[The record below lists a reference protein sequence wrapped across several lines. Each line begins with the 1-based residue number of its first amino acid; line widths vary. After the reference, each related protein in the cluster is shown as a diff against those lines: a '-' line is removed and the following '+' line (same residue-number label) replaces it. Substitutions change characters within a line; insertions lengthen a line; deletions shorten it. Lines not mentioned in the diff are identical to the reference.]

1 VAGEEAEVSRRPG
14 AIEAAIDRWEGAGL
28 IDAETASKLR
38 AEVASE
44 TGAETRRLSQYLVA
58 ATAGTVL
65 LIAAGVFLDWAWPLM
80 DVGARS
86 FLLAAAGVGVVV
98 LGVSLEGRT
107 RRWLP
112 AAYLLQTSGL
122 ALLLAA
128 FTYSE
133 RAWAD
138 ASAGGLF
145 VGALSLAVPIVLAPR
160 AMRRN
165 VVMPAVHL
173 AMGLAFL
180 AVFLDRAVHLSG
192 DAIVWV
198 LDGVL
203 AAALLVLAR
212 TLGREGGLDRHP
224 WALNA
229 FVTAMTAGFV
239 LVAMTALGPLDLSDQ
254 AVWPL
259 DAWLLL
265 AAALALWGIE
275 RGPDAVPRGQL
286 GQLLAYLLLA
296 WIVLGFVT
304 ALEALDGPPELPLL
318 LVGGA
323 GVAAFA
329 YAHDRRQASLRAL
342 MGAAA
347 LAFIAPIWY
356 WGVERG
362 GALGAVAALVVT
374 AAVLFW
380 MSGRIGPSPKE
391 SAG

>member
-1 VAGEEAEVSRRPG
+1 MSRRRD
-14 AIEAAIDRWEGAGL
+14 ALQSAIDRWETKGI
-28 IDAETASKLR
+28 IDAEIAAELR
-38 AEVASE
+38 ADVAAE

-65 LIAAGVFLDWAWPLM
+65 LIASGVFLDWAWPLM
-80 DVGARS
+80 GRGARS
-86 FLLAAAGVGVVV
+86 LLLAASGAAVVV
-98 LGVSLEGRT
+98 LGVNMEGRT

-122 ALLLAA
+122 ALLLTS
-128 FTYSE
+128 FVYSE
-133 RAWAD
+133 QAWAD
-138 ASAGGLF
+138 ATAGGLLA
-145 VGALSLAVPIVLAPR
+145 GLASLVVPIVLAPR

-165 VVMPAVHL
+165 VVMPAVHF
-173 AMGLAFL
+173 AFGLAFL

-192 DAIVWV
+192 DEIVWV
-198 LDGVL
+198 LDAVL

-212 TLGREGGLDRHP
+212 MLAGEGGLERRP

-229 FVTAMTAGFV
+229 FATAMTAGFV
-239 LVAMTALGPLDLSDQ
+239 LVATTALGPLDLSDQ
-254 AVWPL
+254 AVWPI
-259 DAWLLL
+259 DAWLAL
-265 AAALALWGIE
+265 AAGLALWGIE
-275 RGPDAVPRGQL
+275 RGPDSVPRGQL

-323 GVAAFA
+323 GVVAFA
-329 YAHDRRQASLRAL
+329 YAHARSGDASLRTL
-342 MGAAA
+342 MGVSA

-374 AAVLFW
+374 AAILFW
-380 MSGRIGPSPKE
+380 MSGRVGPAAPARRRT
-391 SAG
+391 AG